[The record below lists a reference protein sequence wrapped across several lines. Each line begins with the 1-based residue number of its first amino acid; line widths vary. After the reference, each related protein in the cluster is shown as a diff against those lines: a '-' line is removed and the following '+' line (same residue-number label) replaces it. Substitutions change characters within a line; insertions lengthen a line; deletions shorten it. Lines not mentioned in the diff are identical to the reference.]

1 MEASVKSYDTNDM
14 IYALATAWGKSA
26 IAVVRVSGDGCIE
39 ALSKAFSNSR
49 RLRAS
54 KTNTAVYGRLV
65 DPKDGLPID
74 DVVVTVYREGHG
86 YTGEEAVEVSCHGG
100 LQVVRAVLSLMEGLG
115 FRKALAGEF
124 TLRAF
129 LHGKMD
135 LTKAEAVEELIDS
148 KGRTGQTMALNRLNG
163 SLFKAISNIKDI
175 LVGIMST
182 IEVQLDYSEDEIGE
196 DLSFPFQELEK
207 AMAAVGRIKAT
218 YNAGRLYSQGARV
231 VLAGPTNAGKSSLF
245 NYFLKEERSIVSS
258 VEGTTR
264 DFIEAQCTID
274 GIPVR
279 LYDTAGF
286 RDLSQKTV
294 DGDAGGQDVIEAQG
308 MKRSRSL
315 LEAADIIL
323 YMVGPDE
330 VGSDGEASEA
340 LYETLNAELVND
352 PRCIAVYS
360 KADLVQNA
368 QGRDSENANG
378 KKHDDCAAVFVSV
391 VTGQGFL
398 DLCNEISRRLTLDV
412 QVQGDDGLVIE
423 SERQKASLERCQN
436 ALGAAMMAAKHDV
449 PLDIVSMDIQEAIEA
464 LGEITGEVTTDDIL
478 DRIFGTFCVGK

>member
-1 MEASVKSYDTNDM
+1 METSVKSYDTND
-14 IYALATAWGKSA
+14 IVYALATAWGKSA

-39 ALSKAFSNSR
+39 ALSKVFSNSR

-54 KTNTAVYGRLV
+54 KTNTAVYGRLF
-65 DPKDGLPID
+65 DPMDCLPLD
-74 DVVVTVYREGHG
+74 DVVVTVYRDGHG
-86 YTGEEAVEVSCHGG
+86 YTGEEALEVSCHGG

-163 SLFKAISNIKDI
+163 SLFKAISSIKDI

-207 AMAAVGRIKAT
+207 AMAAVDRIKAT

-231 VLAGPTNAGKSSLF
+231 VLAGHTNAGKSSLF

-286 RDLSQKTV
+286 RDLSQKTG
-294 DGDAGGQDVIEAQG
+294 DGDGDGQDGIEAQG

-330 VGSDGEASEA
+330 VSSDGEANEA
-340 LYETLNAELVND
+340 LHETLDAELAND
-352 PRCIAVYS
+352 PRCILVYS
-360 KADLVQNA
+360 KADLFQYPQDEPSKCSN
-368 QGRDSENANG
+368 EELE
-378 KKHDDCAAVFVSV
+378 AVFVSV
-391 VTGQGFL
+391 VTGEGFQ
-398 DLCNEISRRLTLDV
+398 DLCNEISRRLTRDV

-423 SERQKASLERCQN
+423 SERQKADLERCQN
-436 ALGAAMMAAKHDV
+436 ALDAAMMAAKHDV

>member
-1 MEASVKSYDTNDM
+1 MEVSVKSYDTNDM

-39 ALSKAFSNSR
+39 ALSKVFSNSK
-49 RLRAS
+49 RLKAS
-54 KTNTAVYGRLV
+54 RTNTALYGRLV

-163 SLFKAISNIKDI
+163 SLFKAISHIKGV

-196 DLSFPFQELEK
+196 DLSFPFQDLEK

-218 YNAGRLYSQGARV
+218 YNAGRLYSQGARI

-286 RDLSQKTV
+286 RDLSQKAGNEAA
-294 DGDAGGQDVIEAQG
+294 DGQEDIEAQG
-308 MKRSRSL
+308 MKRSRDL
-315 LEAADIIL
+315 LEDADVIL
-323 YMVGPDE
+323 YMVGPEWVGPKGE
-330 VGSDGEASEA
+330 VLYA
-340 LYETLNAELVND
+340 LPDAELLKD

-360 KADLVQNA
+360 KADLFQYPQDEPSKCSN
-368 QGRDSENANG
+368 EELE
-378 KKHDDCAAVFVSV
+378 AVFVSV
-391 VTGQGFL
+391 VTGEGFQ
-398 DLCNEISRRLTLDV
+398 DLCNEISRRLTQDA

-423 SERQKASLERCQN
+423 SERQKANLERCQN
-436 ALGAAMMAAKHDV
+436 ALDAAMMAAKHDV

>member
-1 MEASVKSYDTNDM
+1 MEASVKSYDTNDI

-49 RLRAS
+49 RLKSS
-54 KTNTAVYGRLV
+54 KTNAAVYGRLV
-65 DPKDGLPID
+65 DPRDGLPID
-74 DVVVTVYREGHG
+74 DVVVTVYRDGHG
-86 YTGEEAVEVSCHGG
+86 YTGEEALEVSCHGG

-135 LTKAEAVEELIDS
+135 LTRAEAVEELIDS

-163 SLFKAISNIKDI
+163 SLFKAISHIKDI
-175 LVGIMST
+175 LVGVMST

-207 AMAAVGRIKAT
+207 AIDAVGRIKAT

-286 RDLSQKTV
+286 RDLSQKTG
-294 DGDAGGQDVIEAQG
+294 DGDAGGQDGIEAQG
-308 MKRSRSL
+308 MERSRSL

-340 LYETLNAELVND
+340 LYETLDTELAND
-352 PRCIAVYS
+352 PRCIVVYS
-360 KADLVQNA
+360 KADLLQNT
-368 QGRDSENANG
+368 QRETFKDSNHG
-378 KKHDDCAAVFVSV
+378 CAAVLVSV
-391 VTGQGFL
+391 VTGQGFQ

-423 SERQKASLERCQN
+423 SERQKTDLERCQN
-436 ALGAAMMAAKHDV
+436 ALDSAMMAAKHDV